1 MAGRLMW
8 WAQCVVGMGWGGR
21 YMVKHQRADKLFIP
35 AVQGE
40 VACQRT
46 KLLQQ
51 AGSTHAPAVRVC
63 KRVCI
68 CVYVCT
74 RACACVC
81 ALIAACTG
89 VACTGVHA
97 HAPDNASHC
106 HSNAC
111 CLLGCHG
118 LMEQHHTT
126 RQDDERFNMADHIIR
141 QGAVCGG
148 GGARYGRHA
157 VENGRG
163 GGRDVWIS

>member
-1 MAGRLMW
+1 M
-8 WAQCVVGMGWGGR
+8 
-21 YMVKHQRADKLFIP
+21 KHQRADKLFIP

-148 GGARYGRHA
+148 GSEIRQACRGKWKRRRKRCVDLLIRQG
-157 VENGRG
+157 VEVCVSLMYSAPTYMGL
-163 GGRDVWIS
+163 